1 MHVFNYKPSQSSEPS
16 GAILEPCLPCEAVG
30 DLVHIYGQISS
41 WKSPVGKFL
50 EPSRHS
56 EASSRAFIVFSTEM
70 ALGAVFDHNVYQTS
84 SEGDAGNRR
93 AESPIVSDAFL
104 PVIIIA
110 LEVQITLLEVSFAS
124 RRQMKSLLHEK
135 TIYYTYTRSSIL
147 SLVRSVICEYGTC
160 GNTDRIGT

>member
-1 MHVFNYKPSQSSEPS
+1 MHIS
-16 GAILEPCLPCEAVG
+16 
-30 DLVHIYGQISS
+30 GQISS
-41 WKSPVGKFL
+41 WKSPVGKLL

-104 PVIIIA
+104 PVISIA
-110 LEVQITLLEVSFAS
+110 LEVHITLSEVSFAS

-135 TIYYTYTRSSIL
+135 TIYYTYTRSSITCQ
-147 SLVRSVICEYGTC
+147 ICH
-160 GNTDRIGT
+160 I